1 MRLCECERETCRQV
15 RVLTSFMKQPLKT
28 LQKVGVE
35 ALHLLPGS
43 PELPGPPR
51 LTKTRISGLQCPPLG
66 EPGPCEQANDSKYLL
81 RAGSCCGFTPTTTCF
96 THTILQNPLFLHRRI
111 NICMRVIVRVVVRFK
126 KEKSL
131 FLFQTQQLP
140 QQLPVSECLFLQYKT
155 MDSGSSTVILG

>member
-1 MRLCECERETCRQV
+1 LWGQGAG
-15 RVLTSFMKQPLKT
+15 KT
-28 LQKVGVE
+28 LQKVGIE
-35 ALHLLPGS
+35 ALRILLGS
-43 PELPGPPR
+43 PGLPGPPR

-66 EPGPCEQANDSKYLL
+66 EPDPFEQANDSKYLF
-81 RAGSCCGFTPTTTCF
+81 RASSCCGFTPTTTSF
-96 THTILQNPLFLHRRI
+96 AHTILQNPLFLQRKVSI
-111 NICMRVIVRVVVRFK
+111 WMRVVVRVVASFK